1 MLNPHQNRDQQE
13 RDSQGVKATA
23 TDGISPWTV
32 PRPGG
37 GVGVASSS
45 TSSRIS
51 ISSRSRP
58 RIVSNGTLAAA
69 GAGTS
74 GSRPHR
80 LSLSLPPLPLSRR
93 FRRALKMAVLFA
105 LFFFVSM
112 ALSARIRPYF
122 TNFNGTEYFRE
133 EVLPALSG
141 TLSPSP
147 TPFPSGSGSGSR
159 FPDTHATDFKI
170 HDPNIILVGDTYY
183 AYSVGPGILIH
194 ESTSMDGPWI
204 QTGTVLNGDSVIQKG
219 DNKSPW
225 APNTIQIGDTFY
237 CYYSVSNAGCRDS
250 AIGVATSASPGPGGW
265 TDHGMIIQSG
275 TGEGSDIAPLNT
287 SNTIDP
293 NVFVD
298 FDGTAYLVFGSFWS
312 GLWEVELNDDLI
324 SVAGF
329 PHELEDADTDADGKE
344 EQSAAAATQPPSL
357 SASHLGAEPG
367 KVWRSRKNSKN
378 AKKLNNGSTVC
389 GDPTGGHPIE
399 GGFLAY
405 HAPYYYMWFSWG
417 RCCEFKD
424 PAMRDTG
431 KEYRIRVGRS
441 DNVKGPFVDKAGIDL
456 VDGGGETIYG
466 TNGDVFAPGG
476 QGILTDAFGDVLF
489 YHYLNRSVSYNFA
502 EARLGYNRLEYIDGW
517 PVAVY

>member
-1 MLNPHQNRDQQE
+1 
-13 RDSQGVKATA
+13 
-23 TDGISPWTV
+23 
-32 PRPGG
+32 
-37 GVGVASSS
+37 
-45 TSSRIS
+45 
-51 ISSRSRP
+51 
-58 RIVSNGTLAAA
+58 
-69 GAGTS
+69 
-74 GSRPHR
+74 
-80 LSLSLPPLPLSRR
+80 
-93 FRRALKMAVLFA
+93 MAVLFA
-105 LFFFVSM
+105 LFFFISM

-133 EVLPALSG
+133 EVLPAVSDA
-141 TLSPSP
+141 LSPSP
-147 TPFPSGSGSGSR
+147 TPSPSGSASGSR
-159 FPDTHATDFKI
+159 FPDTHATDFRI

-194 ESTSMDGPWI
+194 ESSSLDGPWT
-204 QTGTVLNGDSVIQKG
+204 QTGTVLNGNSVIQKG

-237 CYYSVSNAGCRDS
+237 CYYSVSNSGCRDS
-250 AIGVATSASPGPGGW
+250 AIGVATSSSPGPGGW
-265 TDHGMIIQSG
+265 TDHGMVIQSG

-298 FDGTAYLVFGSFWS
+298 FDGSAYLVFGSFWS
-312 GLWEVELNDDLI
+312 GLWEVKLNDDLI

-329 PHELEDADTDADGKE
+329 PHEAQDADADANDGKE
-344 EQSAAAATQPPSL
+344 GQNAAAATQPASL

-378 AKKLNNGSTVC
+378 AKKVDKNGSPVC

-399 GGFLAY
+399 GGFLYY

-456 VDGGGETIYG
+456 VDGGGETVYG

-476 QGILTDAFGDVLF
+476 QGVLTDAFGDVLF
-489 YHYLNRSVSYNFA
+489 YHYLNRSVSYDFGD
-502 EARLGYNRLEYIDGW
+502 ARLGYNRLEYVDGW